1 MSISV
6 LRCACRIGDTTGFA
20 RADWS
25 ATNILVSCWKR
36 KAEVVL
42 CWGTARKSG
51 TSGFG
56 NKWSRS
62 GIL

>member
-6 LRCACRIGDTTGFA
+6 LRCACRIRDTTGVA

-25 ATNILVSCWKR
+25 AARILVSCWKR
-36 KAEVVL
+36 KAEVAL
-42 CWGTARKSG
+42 CWGTANKSAS
-51 TSGFG
+51 SGFV